1 MFLLAALVLA
11 DIKPVFAT
19 QPVGTDAD
27 DPAVW
32 IDVKNPSRSLI
43 LGTDKTEAPQGG
55 LVAFD
60 LEGKIVQRIG
70 DIDRPNNVDVRG
82 NLAVVTERKKERLRI
97 FQIDI
102 QTRRLSDV
110 TGETRVF
117 VGEQGED
124 AAPMGIGLYRRPKDG
139 ALFAFVTPKAGP
151 KENHLA
157 QYQILKNV
165 SSGKFDLKLVRRF
178 GKYSGIKETESVC
191 VDDALGFVYYSD
203 ETVGTRKYFAD
214 PEAKNA
220 AVEQGFF
227 NRTRTEGDHEGI
239 AIWGD
244 YLICTDQRPG
254 NSAYRVFRR
263 NGKNEYVGEFLGGA
277 DETDGIEATSVNLGP
292 RFPQGI
298 FIAMNSG
305 PKNFLV
311 FDARDAIATAKK
323 KR

>member
-1 MFLLAALVLA
+1 MFLFAALILADVKPVLA
-11 DIKPVFAT
+11 T
-19 QPVGTDAD
+19 QSVGTDAD

-32 IDVKNPSRSLI
+32 VNVKQPVRSLI
-43 LGTDKTEAPQGG
+43 LGTDKTEAPNGG

-70 DIDRPNNVDVRG
+70 DIDRPNNVDVEG

-97 FQIDI
+97 FQIDPI
-102 QTRRLSDV
+102 TRKLSDV

-117 VGEQGED
+117 TGEHGED

-139 ALFAFVTPKAGP
+139 AVFAIVTPKAGP

-157 QYQILKNV
+157 QYRLVKNTA
-165 SSGKFDLKLVRRF
+165 SGKFDLELVRRF

-191 VDDALGFVYYSD
+191 VDDKYGFVYYSD
-203 ETVGTRKYFAD
+203 ETVGTRKYLAD
-214 PEAKNA
+214 PDAKNA
-220 AVEQGFF
+220 GIEQGFF
-227 NRTRTEGDHEGI
+227 NRTGTQGDHEGI
-239 AIWGD
+239 AVWGD

-254 NSAYRVFRR
+254 NSAYRVFKRKG
-263 NGKNEYVGEFLGGA
+263 NNAYVGEFLGGA
-277 DETDGIEATSVNLGP
+277 DETDGVEASEANLGP
-292 RFPQGI
+292 KFPKGI

-311 FDARDAIATAKK
+311 FDIRDAVAAATR